1 MPWEAYWGIL
11 RRRWLLIA
19 VIIVLDAL
27 GSGYLYLKAH
37 RQVGYQA
44 ALTLY
49 VSDVSAPSVTL
60 ETTDQLLSGETAANF
75 FADDILDVA
84 QTSRV
89 ASYISQHL
97 RPLHLPSSAASNF
110 TGAIG
115 GSRKDRTVNLT
126 LNNSDQQT
134 ALLAAHALGVAMTA
148 DRAGFIGQE
157 MAHRTFVDVVS
168 PATVGPAPA
177 GHLLLSLGLRLFLG
191 VLVALGLAFLWDALD
206 PTVRDARDVEH
217 ALGLP
222 VLASL

>member
-1 MPWEAYWGIL
+1 MSWDAYLGIV

-19 VIIVLDAL
+19 VIIVLDVLA
-27 GSGYLYLKAH
+27 SGYLYLKAH
-37 RQVGYQA
+37 RQTGYEA
-44 ALTLY
+44 SLTLY

-84 QTSRV
+84 QSSRV
-89 ASYISQHL
+89 AAYISRRLQ
-97 RPLHLPSSAASNF
+97 PYHLPNAAPSDF
-110 TGAIG
+110 SGAVS

-126 LNNSDQQT
+126 LNNPNERT
-134 ALLAAHALGVAMTA
+134 ALLAADALGAAMSTG
-148 DRAGFIGQE
+148 RARFIGGQ
-157 MAHRTFVDVVS
+157 MARRTFVTVVS

-177 GHLLLSLGLRLFLG
+177 GRQLLSFALRLFLG

-217 ALGLP
+217 VLGLP
-222 VLASL
+222 VLATL